1 MSKDVYDKE
10 GNLISSELEDAG
22 SEEQEVNYNER
33 LDYRKQFMEGIA
45 DQLDAEEGAREKG
58 SDNGYLIDDTEE
70 EEQEE
75 FIQDDEPVVEQ
86 APTKHKVKIN
96 GVEREFTTEE
106 LYARAAKVEAA
117 DDYLAKA
124 AASYHQAQANINSN
138 TSRPSQADVRDS
150 GEEDF
155 AEIARSLQMGT
166 EEEAAEAIRK
176 LVQRPSVNP
185 DVVVRQVEEKLQFQK
200 AAEQFQQEYSDILG
214 DPMLRQLAISKD
226 EQLTRAGDNRPYLER
241 YKEIGDELR
250 GWKQSM
256 TQSNQAETK
265 SVQKQQRKQT
275 MNQVPTAA
283 MRNGYS
289 RDNTGEQ
296 EENTSDVIA
305 QLAAA
310 RRGRNI

>member
-10 GNLISSELEDAG
+10 GNLISSELEDEG
-22 SEEQEVNYNER
+22 GEEQEVNYNER

-58 SDNGYLIDDTEE
+58 SDNGYLTDGED
-70 EEQEE
+70 EQEE
-75 FIQDDEPVVEQ
+75 FLQDEEEPVVQ
-86 APTKHKVKIN
+86 APTKHKIKVGGKD
-96 GVEREFTTEE
+96 VELTYEE
-106 LYARAAKVEAA
+106 LLARAQKVEAA
-117 DDYLAKA
+117 DAYLAQEA
-124 AASYHQAQANINSN
+124 AAFNQAQANINSN
-138 TSRPSQADVRDS
+138 TSKPSQADVNDRV
-150 GEEDF
+150 EEDY

-166 EEEAAEAIRK
+166 EEEAAAAIRK
-176 LVQRPSVNP
+176 LVQRPSVRAD
-185 DVVVRQVEEKLQFQK
+185 DVVREVEQKMQFQK
-200 AAEQFQQEYSDILG
+200 AAEQFQQEYDDILS

-226 EQLTRAGDNRPYLER
+226 EQMTRKGDNRPYLDR

-256 TQSNQAETK
+256 TQNVQQETK
-265 SVQKQQRKQT
+265 SVQKQQRKAN

-283 MRNGYS
+283 LRNGYS
-289 RDNTGEQ
+289 RDTAGEQ
-296 EENTSDVIA
+296 EENASDVIA